1 MQVVRAPGARP
12 DVQVAHLLAS
22 ELAGLICL
30 LATASDPLSLS
41 LGAPAARRCRPGPQ
55 SRAGGLPGG
64 WGSRAAR
71 AARAGARRAV
81 HVRRVAGGRGARRP
95 ANPTLNLPFPA
106 APTPAPRAGM
116 DLLEEV
122 LGSGDRRRVARLAA
136 REGVL
141 GALAR
146 TLHTR
151 GLGGK
156 AAPLLAA
163 LAADAA
169 LADALRAL
177 LGPGDYA
184 ALAAVALQEARAG
197 DAAAAAAGLLGQLL
211 AGAGAAALRL
221 LILGRCLGAC
231 GAAVPAQAP
240 ALAALASSDAGAP
253 APRPLPPTLSLT
265 LYPALRGSARWARAA
280 GLLVLENLPAGAAA
294 EAGIAAAQ
302 LLQHA
307 APAAAAVL
315 LRPGVLT
322 ALLASVADE
331 LAAAE
336 PSSDARAPPLAPPRQ
351 RRARRARG
359 AQRARA
365 RRLGSDRG
373 AGARAAEPARARACA
388 GIAIVRRRGAAPGA
402 CLVTVGTRLS
412 PRPSTACRV

>member
-1 MQVVRAPGARP
+1 MVARRAAPPLLVVGLMQVMSAPGAAP
-12 DVQVAHLLAS
+12 GAQVAHLLAS

-41 LGAPAARRCRPGPQ
+41 LGAPTARRRPTPPRPHI
-55 SRAGGLPGG
+55 RASGLPGG
-64 WGSRAAR
+64 LGGRAGR
-71 AARAGARRAV
+71 AARAGAGRATHV
-81 HVRRVAGGRGARRP
+81 HGVVGGRSGQRR
-95 ANPTLNLPFPA
+95 ANPTLTLPFQA
-106 APTPAPRAGM
+106 APSPAMRAGM

-163 LAADAA
+163 LAADGA

-211 AGAGAAALRL
+211 GGAGAAALRL

-240 ALAALASSDAGAP
+240 ALAALASSDAGA
-253 APRPLPPTLSLT
+253 RP
-265 LYPALRGSARWARAA
+265 
-280 GLLVLENLPAGAAA
+280 
-294 EAGIAAAQ
+294 
-302 LLQHA
+302 
-307 APAAAAVL
+307 
-315 LRPGVLT
+315 
-322 ALLASVADE
+322 
-331 LAAAE
+331 
-336 PSSDARAPPLAPPRQ
+336 
-351 RRARRARG
+351 
-359 AQRARA
+359 RARA
-365 RRLGSDRG
+365 LF
-373 AGARAAEPARARACA
+373 
-388 GIAIVRRRGAAPGA
+388 
-402 CLVTVGTRLS
+402 
-412 PRPSTACRV
+412 